1 LPRIELTG
9 HEYFYHVRDV
19 LKMFYKNVHDTKDS
33 VISIPEDNIHIKS
46 ILEENFVKTIWHH
59 ENVNKKLSSEVDS
72 SLYKKEIKR
81 QIYVALSDI
90 TGISLPWGSLTG
102 IRPSLVA
109 SQCGYKKDILVDY
122 YFVSPEKADLAI
134 ETALREDSIK
144 NKISSDSYHCYIG
157 VPICSSRCSYCSFLS
172 GELKVYS
179 KWIPDYVKALTKEID
194 AFLPFVKEK
203 TGSIYIGGGTPS
215 ILSPEHIKTLLEC
228 VNLNLRDFKIPEFTF
243 EAGRADSITKEKLD
257 IIKKGNVTRI
267 CINPQTLNDTTLKRI
282 GRNHTAD
289 EFYEIYRIIEKMGF
303 ESVNTDII
311 AGLPLENVEDF
322 TNTLNKII
330 ELSPDNITLH
340 SLSRK
345 KISSIGQ
352 GSLAVNGSESVL
364 YNLPDKNISDMI
376 NQSWKKLKE
385 NSYVPYY
392 LYRQKDT
399 VGGQENTGYSKEG
412 KFCIYNVAMMGDY
425 SNILGFGAKAVSK
438 KISKVNDGIKIERY
452 YNIRDIIL
460 YIKNIDRIIEEKKKF
475 FDFEKIFEK

>member
-9 HEYFYHVRDV
+9 HEHFYHVRDV

-33 VISIPEDNIHIKS
+33 VISIPDDNIKIES
-46 ILEENFVKTIWHH
+46 ILEKNFVTTLWN
-59 ENVNKKLSSEVDS
+59 EGETKKKISSDVS
-72 SLYKKEIKR
+72 PLLFKREIKR
-81 QIYVALSDI
+81 QIYIALSDI

-144 NKISSDSYHCYIG
+144 NRLTSDSYHCYIG

-179 KWIPDYVKALTKEID
+179 KWIPDYIKALTKELD
-194 AFLPFVKEK
+194 AFLPLVKEK
-203 TGSIYIGGGTPS
+203 AGSVYIGGGTPS
-215 ILSPEHIKTLLEC
+215 VLSPEDINIILEC
-228 VNLNLRDFKIPEFTF
+228 INKNLSGFNIPEFTF
-243 EAGRADSITKEKLD
+243 EAGRADSVTKEKLD
-257 IIKKGNVTRI
+257 IIKKGNVSRI
-267 CINPQTLNDTTLKRI
+267 CINPQTLNDSTLKSI

-289 EFYEIYRIIEKMGF
+289 EFYEIYRIIGKMGF
-303 ESVNTDII
+303 DCVNTDII
-311 AGLPLENVEDF
+311 AGLPLETVEDF

-345 KISSIGQ
+345 KISRIGQ
-352 GSLAVNGSESVL
+352 GSLSGTGSESVG
-364 YNLPDKNISDMI
+364 YNLPDENISDMI
-376 NQSWKKLKE
+376 NHSWKKLKE

-425 SNILGFGAKAVSK
+425 SNIIGFGAKAVSK

-460 YIKNIDRIIEEKKKF
+460 YIKNIDRIIEEKKFF
-475 FDFEKIFEK
+475 FDFE